1 MSMAYHRSTETTL
14 TLLRSIIGLK
24 IFNNMEFNINIS
36 PLKELIEVIKT
47 IGNHSKENRL
57 KELHRNYV
65 RIYFLLN
72 ELQDSNKHFLS
83 WLKHSDRYNS
93 QYYLLQALQVIP
105 TIEHLTIKILDV
117 TYSSFS
123 DNSIAQL
130 LSFENHAIYDSFRK
144 FTGAKCLRIEFWKTI
159 SNEVANEVRKYT
171 ESASTIENNNDNLLP
186 LTIKMIQVNEGD
198 YDDIRM
204 YREPI
209 VEYVDCIVNKDF
221 IKEQIRITENTIETL
236 NNLIE
241 EYRTYLKSIIDI
253 QDLI

>member
-1 MSMAYHRSTETTL
+1 MSMAYHQSTRTIL
-14 TLLRSIIGLK
+14 TPLRSIIGLK

-159 SNEVANEVRKYT
+159 S
-171 ESASTIENNNDNLLP
+171 IENNNDNLLP

>member
-1 MSMAYHRSTETTL
+1 MR
-14 TLLRSIIGLK
+14 
-24 IFNNMEFNINIS
+24 
-36 PLKELIEVIKT
+36 
-47 IGNHSKENRL
+47 
-57 KELHRNYV
+57 
-65 RIYFLLN
+65 
-72 ELQDSNKHFLS
+72 D
-83 WLKHSDRYNS
+83 
-93 QYYLLQALQVIP
+93 
-105 TIEHLTIKILDV
+105 
-117 TYSSFS
+117 
-123 DNSIAQL
+123 
-130 LSFENHAIYDSFRK
+130 
-144 FTGAKCLRIEFWKTI
+144 
-159 SNEVANEVRKYT
+159 
-171 ESASTIENNNDNLLP
+171 TIENNNDNLLP

>member
-1 MSMAYHRSTETTL
+1 M
-14 TLLRSIIGLK
+14 
-24 IFNNMEFNINIS
+24 NFNINIS
-36 PLKELIEVIKT
+36 PLKDLIELIKT

-83 WLKHSDRYNS
+83 WLKHSDRHNS
-93 QYYLLQALQVIP
+93 QYYFLQALKVIP

-130 LSFENHAIYDSFRK
+130 LSFENHEIYDSFRK
-144 FTGAKCLRIEFWKTI
+144 FTGAKCLRVEFWKTL
-159 SNEVANEVRKYT
+159 SNKIANEVRKYA
-171 ESASTIENNNDNLLP
+171 ESASSVENNNDNFLP
-186 LTIKMIQVNEGD
+186 LNIKMIQVKEGD

-204 YREPI
+204 CREPI
-209 VEYVDCIVNKDF
+209 VEYVNCIVNKDF

-236 NNLIE
+236 NTLIE
-241 EYRTYLKSIIDI
+241 EYRTYLKGIIDI
-253 QDLI
+253 KDLI